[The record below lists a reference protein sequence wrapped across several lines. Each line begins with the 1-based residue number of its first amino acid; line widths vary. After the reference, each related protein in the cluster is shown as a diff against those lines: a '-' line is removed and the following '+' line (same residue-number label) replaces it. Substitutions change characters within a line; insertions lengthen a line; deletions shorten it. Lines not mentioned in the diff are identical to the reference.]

1 MSETNRIEYKSKLT
15 DNLEKEVV
23 AFLNYPGGGVIYF
36 GIGKDAKVLG
46 ITDLDQVQLLI
57 KDRLRNN
64 IIPSCLGLFD
74 IVAEKRDGQNIIK
87 LIVASGS
94 ERPYYIKKYG
104 LSEKGTFIR
113 SGSAAEPMPS
123 RMIETLFAKRT
134 RNSIGKIKSP
144 RGDLRFEQLR
154 IYYDS
159 TGKTLNE
166 QFAKNLE
173 LLNDDENYNMVAFI
187 LSDNNTISVK
197 TAKYSGLDRVDLIEN
212 NEHGFC
218 SIIKATKA
226 VLDKVDIENKTLT
239 RITSRERQDK
249 RRWNPIALREAIIN
263 AIVHNDY
270 TRELGPKFEIFEDRI
285 EITSNGGL
293 PDPLSTEEFFI
304 GVSIPRNKELMRI
317 YRDLEMVE
325 QLGSGVPRILQSYGQ
340 DCFVFSENF
349 IRMIFP
355 IDKELMTNEGL
366 NEGLYEGLNE
376 GLKSLL
382 IAIGKNE
389 GIRAKQLSTLLA
401 NRSIKTLDRQISILV
416 KKGLIE
422 RRGSRKTGGYFI
434 LAVEAPNID
443 DD

>member
-1 MSETNRIEYKSKLT
+1 M
-15 DNLEKEVV
+15 
-23 AFLNYPGGGVIYF
+23 
-36 GIGKDAKVLG
+36 
-46 ITDLDQVQLLI
+46 
-57 KDRLRNN
+57 
-64 IIPSCLGLFD
+64 
-74 IVAEKRDGQNIIK
+74 
-87 LIVASGS
+87 
-94 ERPYYIKKYG
+94 
-104 LSEKGTFIR
+104 
-113 SGSAAEPMPS
+113 
-123 RMIETLFAKRT
+123 
-134 RNSIGKIKSP
+134 
-144 RGDLRFEQLR
+144 
-154 IYYDS
+154 
-159 TGKTLNE
+159 
-166 QFAKNLE
+166 
-173 LLNDDENYNMVAFI
+173 
-187 LSDNNTISVK
+187 
-197 TAKYSGLDRVDLIEN
+197 IEN

-389 GIRAKQLSTLLA
+389 GIRAKQLSALLA